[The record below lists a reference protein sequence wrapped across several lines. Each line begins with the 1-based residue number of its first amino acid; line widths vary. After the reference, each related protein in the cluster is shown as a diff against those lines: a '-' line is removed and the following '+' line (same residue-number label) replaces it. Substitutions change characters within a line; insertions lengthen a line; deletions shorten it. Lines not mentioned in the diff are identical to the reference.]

1 MIQVA
6 AKRAVRDLY
15 HRLRILCF
23 RLPALRERAGD
34 VRELAEHF
42 LDTFRTRYDRTDLY
56 FGDDVLAHFVAR
68 EWPGNI
74 RELTNVVEAAVV
86 ASTCSMIVCEDLDT
100 QAPQPAALADDE
112 DEAARIRRTLHRFN
126 GNKTRAAASL
136 GMARTT
142 LWQKLRR
149 LEADA
154 SDSNSSER
162 PENNE

>member
-1 MIQVA
+1 MIQ
-6 AKRAVRDLY
+6 
-15 HRLRILCF
+15 
-23 RLPALRERAGD
+23 
-34 VRELAEHF
+34 
-42 LDTFRTRYDRTDLY
+42 
-56 FGDDVLAHFVAR
+56 
-68 EWPGNI
+68 
-74 RELTNVVEAAVV
+74 VV

-100 QAPQPAALADDE
+100 QPPQAAPLAADD
-112 DEAARIRRTLHRFN
+112 DEGARIRRALHRFN

-154 SDSNSSER
+154 SGSNGGER